1 MLADSNTSV
10 VMPVYY
16 QVALRQGTQWAF
28 IHGETFYNHFNLPK
42 FSISDTF
49 LGFGTSM
56 IKVAR
61 EFSKINGAKEGY
73 YLANILDEK
82 YYYCGRLP
90 QDVKNKLF
98 ELGVGKPDPLD
109 K

>member
-1 MLADSNTSV
+1 MLADSDTSV

-56 IKVAR
+56 TKVAR
-61 EFSKINGAKEGY
+61 EFFKINGGEEGY
-73 YLANILDEK
+73 YLANILDK
-82 YYYCGRLP
+82 QYYYCGCLP
-90 QDVKNKLF
+90 QDVKNKLL
-98 ELGVGKPDPLD
+98 ELGIGITDQIAN
-109 K
+109 